1 MMKNIGQTILPCI
14 AALCFGLML
23 GILIGRFG
31 VSPSAKLS
39 TYDRISQDLPAE
51 TAPYRFETAGKIN
64 INTASVDELTMI
76 PGIGIT
82 NAENIVA
89 YRLRYGP
96 FLKIEDITKV
106 KGIGTGRFENIKE
119 YITVGG

>member
-1 MMKNIGQTILPCI
+1 MKNIEQIVLPCI
-14 AALCFGLML
+14 AALCLGLMV

-31 VSPSAKLS
+31 APSSVQLS
-39 TYDRISQDLPAE
+39 TYDKISENIPTQ
-51 TAPYRFETAGKIN
+51 TAPYRFESAGKIN
-64 INTASVDELTMI
+64 INTASKEELTMI
-76 PGIGIT
+76 PGIGAT

-96 FLKIEDITKV
+96 FLKIEDITKI
-106 KGIGTGRFENIKE
+106 KGIGTGRFENIKD

>member
-64 INTASVDELTMI
+64 INTADSSSLQEI
-76 PGIGIT
+76 PGVGPST
-82 NAENIVA
+82 AEKIIQ
-89 YRLRYGP
+89 YRESNGK
-96 FLKIEDITKV
+96 FQSIEDIKNV
-106 KGIGTGRFENIKE
+106 SGIGDKTFEKMKDKIC
-119 YITVGG
+119 V